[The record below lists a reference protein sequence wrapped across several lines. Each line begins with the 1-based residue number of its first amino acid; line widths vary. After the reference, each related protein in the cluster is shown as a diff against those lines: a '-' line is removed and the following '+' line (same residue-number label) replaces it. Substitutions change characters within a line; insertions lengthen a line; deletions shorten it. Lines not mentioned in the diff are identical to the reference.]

1 MTSGLKPGEKI
12 VVRSKS
18 TVKKAVNEDAADE
31 SDDANT
37 N

>member
-1 MTSGLKPGEKI
+1 LKPGENI
-12 VVRSKS
+12 LVRSKS

-31 SDDANT
+31 SDDGNT